1 MSESGSRLVCAGCGR
16 AIPTDSPLPFRCRA
30 HVAQDDIDHVV
41 AQVGPPPGAEWP
53 TESDSNPFLRFRSL
67 LYSWHVAHERGLT
80 DADYV
85 RIVRTLDNAIADID
99 GEGFSTTPY
108 TEVRE
113 LATELGLANGGFWVK
128 DETGN
133 VSGSHKARHLM
144 GVAIYLA
151 VAEQTGLLSPE
162 EAARPLAIAS
172 CGNAAL
178 AAAVV
183 AGASNRRLRVFVPTW
198 AEPTVVSRLR
208 SLDADLETCERQTT
222 APPGDPCYLR
232 FRRHVADGAL
242 PFSCQGPDN
251 GLSIEGGMTLG
262 WELVAQHAQAG
273 APPLDRLIIQV
284 GGGAL
289 ASACIQ
295 ALRWAQAL
303 GVLDRLPAV
312 HPVQTA
318 ASHPLA
324 RAWRRFVDGAGG
336 RLRTAGFA
344 PPDHD
349 SDPAIAAWLQRNHDR
364 PEIAAEMRHAKRHRS
379 RYMWPVEGPLTSVAS
394 SILDD
399 ETYDWME
406 IVRGMIE
413 TGGWPLVVDEEALL
427 HANDRGQGATGI
439 PVDATGTAGLA
450 GALLLHAAGELRD
463 AEQIA
468 VLFTGVQ
475 R

>member
-1 MSESGSRLVCAGCGR
+1 MSETGSRLVCAGCGR
-16 AIPTDSPLPFRCRA
+16 ATDSPLPFRCA
-30 HVAQDDIDHVV
+30 AFDLQDDIDHVV
-41 AQVGPPPGAEWP
+41 AQAGPPSGAKWP
-53 TESDSNPFLRFRSL
+53 TVSDSNPFLRFRSL
-67 LYSWHVAHERGLT
+67 LYSWHVAREWGLT
-80 DADYV
+80 DTDYV
-85 RIVRTLDNAIADID
+85 RIVRTLDSAIANID
-99 GEGFSTTPY
+99 GQGFSTTPY
-108 TEVRE
+108 TGVPE
-113 LATELGLANGGFWVK
+113 LAAELGLANGGVWVK

-151 VAEQTGLLSPE
+151 VAEESGVLSPE
-162 EAARPLAIAS
+162 EATRPLAIAS

-178 AAAVV
+178 AAAVI

-198 AEPTVVSRLR
+198 AEPTVVSRLQ
-208 SLDADLETCERQTT
+208 SLGADLETCGREPT
-222 APPGDPCYLR
+222 APPGDPCYSR
-232 FRRHVADGAL
+232 FQRQVANGAL

-289 ASACIQ
+289 ASSCIQ
-295 ALRWAQAL
+295 SLRWAHAL
-303 GVLDRLPAV
+303 GALDRLPAI
-312 HPVQTA
+312 HAVQTV
-318 ASHPLA
+318 ASHPLV
-324 RAWRRFVDGAGG
+324 RGWRRFVDGAGG
-336 RLRTAGFA
+336 RLCTAGFT
-344 PPDHD
+344 PPDSD
-349 SDPAIAAWLQRNHDR
+349 SDSAMAGWLQRNYDR
-364 PEIAAEMRHAKRHRS
+364 PEIAAETRHAKRHRS
-379 RYMWPVEGPLTSVAS
+379 RYMWPVEEPPTSVAS

-406 IVRGMIE
+406 VVRGMVD
-413 TGGWPLVVDEEALL
+413 TGGWPLVADEETLI
-427 HANDRGQGATGI
+427 HANHRGQDATGI

-450 GALLLHAAGELRD
+450 GAFLLHANGELRD
-463 AEQIA
+463 DEQVA